1 MKLNNALLA
10 ILSLTSFVTFAK
22 TELTVSSQLK
32 SVVDECA
39 KGLINEYDI
48 PGLAVAVTI
57 DGKRYFYNYGL
68 ADVSKGSLVTN
79 DTIFELG
86 SISKTFTA
94 TLTGYAQE
102 KGKLDMDDKVKDYI
116 PELENSALGNTK
128 LVNVATYTAG
138 GLPLQFPSEVTNDAE
153 MMQYYKTRKRM
164 QYYKTWKPEYEAGT
178 KRKYSNPSIG
188 LFGYIGALSMKSDYT
203 EMMETVI
210 LPELGMTNTFVDV
223 PKDKLNNYAFGYS
236 SEGKPVRVNPG
247 ILDAQAYGIKSTS
260 LDMLQYIEANMGQ
273 AQLNTDIENALER
286 THTKYF
292 DTDTFTQAVGWE
304 GYDYPVS
311 LSQLLKGNSS
321 DVILKAKP
329 VQASVSGTLG
339 RDVWYNKT
347 GSTGGFG
354 AYVAYVPSEKIG
366 IVILANKNYPNAE
379 RVEAAYHIIS
389 SVVK

>member
-1 MKLNNALLA
+1 MKLNNALVA

-22 TELTVSSQLK
+22 TESTVSSQLK

-39 KGLINEYDI
+39 KGLMNEYDI

-57 DGKRYFYNYGL
+57 DGKRYFYNYGF
-68 ADVSKGSLVTN
+68 ADESKGSLVTN

-86 SISKTFTA
+86 SISKTFAA

-102 KGKLDMDDKVKDYI
+102 KGKLNMDDKVKDYI
-116 PELENSALGNTK
+116 PELENSVLGNTK
-128 LVNVATYTAG
+128 LVHVATYTAG

-153 MMQYYKTRKRM
+153 MMQYYKT
-164 QYYKTWKPEYEAGT
+164 WKPEHEAGT

-203 EMMETVI
+203 EMMETLI
-210 LPELGMTNTFVDV
+210 LPKLGMANTFVDV

-321 DVILKAKP
+321 DVILNAKP
-329 VQASVSGTLG
+329 VQASLSGTLG

-379 RVEAAYHIIS
+379 RVEAAYNIIS

>member
-1 MKLNNALLA
+1 MKLNNALVA

-39 KGLINEYDI
+39 KGLMNEYDI

-57 DGKRYFYNYGL
+57 DGKRYFYNYGF
-68 ADVSKGSLVTN
+68 ADESKGSLVTN

-86 SISKTFTA
+86 SISKTFAA
-94 TLTGYAQE
+94 TLTGYAQA
-102 KGKLDMDDKVKDYI
+102 KGKLNMDDKVKDYI
-116 PELENSALGNTK
+116 PELENSVLGNTK
-128 LVNVATYTAG
+128 LVHVATYTAG
-138 GLPLQFPSEVTNDAE
+138 GLPLQFPSEVTNDAD
-153 MMQYYKTRKRM
+153 MM

-223 PKDKLNNYAFGYS
+223 PKDQLNNYAFGYS

-321 DVILKAKP
+321 DVILNAKP

-339 RDVWYNKT
+339 SDVWYNKT

-379 RVEAAYHIIS
+379 RVEAAYNIIS

>member
-1 MKLNNALLA
+1 MKLNNALVA

-39 KGLINEYDI
+39 KGLMNEYDI
-48 PGLAVAVTI
+48 PGVAVAVTI
-57 DGKRYFYNYGL
+57 DGKRYFYNYGF
-68 ADVSKGSLVTN
+68 ADESTGSLVTN

-86 SISKTFTA
+86 SISKTFAA

-102 KGKLDMDDKVKDYI
+102 KGKLNMDDKVKDYI
-116 PELENSALGNTK
+116 PELENSVLGNTK
-128 LVNVATYTAG
+128 LVHVATYTAG

-153 MMQYYKTRKRM
+153 MM

-188 LFGYIGALSMKSDYT
+188 LFGYIGASMKSDYT

-223 PKDKLNNYAFGYS
+223 PKDQLNNYAFGYS

-292 DTDTFTQAVGWE
+292 DTDTFTQALGWE
-304 GYDYPVS
+304 GYDYPPVS

-321 DVILKAKP
+321 DVILNAKP
-329 VQASVSGTLG
+329 VQASESGTLG

-354 AYVAYVPSEKIG
+354 AYIAYVPSEKIG

-379 RVEAAYHIIS
+379 RVEAAYNIIS

>member
-1 MKLNNALLA
+1 MKLNNALVA

-39 KGLINEYDI
+39 KGLMNEYDI

-57 DGKRYFYNYGL
+57 DGKRYFYNYGF
-68 ADVSKGSLVTN
+68 ADESTGNLVTN

-86 SISKTFTA
+86 SVSKTFAA

-102 KGKLDMDDKVKDYI
+102 KGKLNMDDKVKDYI
-116 PELENSALGNTK
+116 PELENSVLGNTK
-128 LVNVATYTAG
+128 LVHVATYTAG
-138 GLPLQFPSEVTNDAE
+138 GLPLQFPSEVTNDAD
-153 MMQYYKTRKRM
+153 MM

-223 PKDKLNNYAFGYS
+223 PKDQLNNYAFGYS

-321 DVILKAKP
+321 DVILNAKP

-339 RDVWYNKT
+339 SDVWYNKT

-379 RVEAAYHIIS
+379 RVEAAYNIIS

>member
-1 MKLNNALLA
+1 MKLNNALVA

-86 SISKTFTA
+86 SISKTFAA

-128 LVNVATYTAG
+128 LVHVATYTAG

-153 MMQYYKTRKRM
+153 MM

-203 EMMETVI
+203 EMMETLI

-321 DVILKAKP
+321 DVILNAKP
-329 VQASVSGTLG
+329 VQASESGTLG

-379 RVEAAYHIIS
+379 RVEAAYNIIS

>member
-1 MKLNNALLA
+1 MKLNNALVA

-22 TELTVSSQLK
+22 TESTVSSQLK

-39 KGLINEYDI
+39 KGLMNEYDI

-57 DGKRYFYNYGL
+57 DGMRYFYNYGF
-68 ADVSKGSLVTN
+68 ADESKGSLVTN

-86 SISKTFTA
+86 SISKTFAA

-102 KGKLDMDDKVKDYI
+102 KGKLNMDDKVKDYI
-116 PELENSALGNTK
+116 PELENSVLGNTK
-128 LVNVATYTAG
+128 LVHVATYTAG
-138 GLPLQFPSEVTNDAE
+138 GLPLQFPSKVTNDAE
-153 MMQYYKTRKRM
+153 MM

-203 EMMETVI
+203 EMMETLI

-321 DVILKAKP
+321 DVILNAKP
-329 VQASVSGTLG
+329 VQASESGTLG

-354 AYVAYVPSEKIG
+354 AYVAYIPSEKIG

-379 RVEAAYHIIS
+379 RVEAAYNIIS

>member
-1 MKLNNALLA
+1 MKLNNVLVA
-10 ILSLTSFVTFAK
+10 ILSLSSFVTFAK
-22 TELTVSSQLK
+22 TELAVSNQLK

-39 KGLINEYDI
+39 KGLMNEYDI
-48 PGLAVAVTI
+48 PGLAVGVTI
-57 DGKRYFYNYGL
+57 DGKRYFYNYGF
-68 ADVSKGSLVTN
+68 ADESKGSLITN

-86 SISKTFTA
+86 SISKTFAA

-102 KGKLDMDDKVKDYI
+102 KGKLNMDDKVKDYI
-116 PELENSALGNTK
+116 PELENSVLGNTK
-128 LVNVATYTAG
+128 LVHVATYTAG

-153 MMQYYKTRKRM
+153 MM

-210 LPELGMTNTFVDV
+210 LPKLGMTNTFVDV
-223 PKDKLNNYAFGYS
+223 PKDKLNNYAFGYN
-236 SEGKPVRVNPG
+236 SEGEPVRVNPG
-247 ILDAQAYGIKSTS
+247 MLDAQAYGIKSTS

-321 DVILKAKP
+321 DVILNAKP
-329 VQASVSGTLG
+329 VQASESGTLG

-379 RVEAAYHIIS
+379 RVEAAYNIIS

>member
-39 KGLINEYDI
+39 KGLMNEYDI

-68 ADVSKGSLVTN
+68 ADESKGSLVTN

-86 SISKTFTA
+86 SISKTFAA

-128 LVNVATYTAG
+128 LVHVATYTAG

-153 MMQYYKTRKRM
+153 MM

-188 LFGYIGALSMKSDYT
+188 LFGYIGALSMKSDYS

-311 LSQLLKGNSS
+311 LSQLFKGNSS

>member
-1 MKLNNALLA
+1 MA

-22 TELTVSSQLK
+22 TESTVSSQLK

-39 KGLINEYDI
+39 KGLMNEYDI

-57 DGKRYFYNYGL
+57 DGMRYFYNYGF
-68 ADVSKGSLVTN
+68 ADESKGSLVTN

-86 SISKTFTA
+86 SISKTFAA

-102 KGKLDMDDKVKDYI
+102 KGKLNMDDKVKDYI
-116 PELENSALGNTK
+116 PELENSVLGNTK
-128 LVNVATYTAG
+128 LVHVATYTAG

-153 MMQYYKTRKRM
+153 MM

-210 LPELGMTNTFVDV
+210 LPDLGMTNTFVDV

-286 THTKYF
+286 AHTKYF

-321 DVILKAKP
+321 DVILNAKP
-329 VQASVSGTLG
+329 VQASESGTLG

-379 RVEAAYHIIS
+379 RVEAAYNIIS

>member
-138 GLPLQFPSEVTNDAE
+138 GLPLQFPREVTNDAE
-153 MMQYYKTRKRM
+153 MM

>member
-1 MKLNNALLA
+1 MKLNNALVA

-32 SVVDECA
+32 NVVDECA

-57 DGKRYFYNYGL
+57 DGKRYFYNYGF
-68 ADVSKGSLVTN
+68 ADESKGSLVTN

-86 SISKTFTA
+86 SISKTFAA
-94 TLTGYAQE
+94 TLTGYAQA
-102 KGKLDMDDKVKDYI
+102 KGKLNMDDKVKDYI
-116 PELENSALGNTK
+116 PVLENSVLGNTK
-128 LVNVATYTAG
+128 LVHVATYTAG

-153 MMQYYKTRKRM
+153 MM

-203 EMMETVI
+203 EMMETLI
-210 LPELGMTNTFVDV
+210 LPKLGMANTFVDV

-321 DVILKAKP
+321 DVILNAKP

-379 RVEAAYHIIS
+379 RVEAAYNIIS

>member
-32 SVVDECA
+32 SVVDDCA

-57 DGKRYFYNYGL
+57 DGKRYFYNYGF
-68 ADVSKGSLVTN
+68 ADESKGSLVTN

-86 SISKTFTA
+86 SISKTFAA

-128 LVNVATYTAG
+128 LVHVATYTAG

-153 MMQYYKTRKRM
+153 MM

>member
-32 SVVDECA
+32 SVVDDCA

-57 DGKRYFYNYGL
+57 DGKRYFYNYGF
-68 ADVSKGSLVTN
+68 ADESKGSLVTN

-86 SISKTFTA
+86 SISKTFAA

-153 MMQYYKTRKRM
+153 MM

>member
-1 MKLNNALLA
+1 MKLNNALVA

-22 TELTVSSQLK
+22 TESTVSSQLK

-39 KGLINEYDI
+39 KGLMNEYDI

-57 DGKRYFYNYGL
+57 DGMRYFYNYGF
-68 ADVSKGSLVTN
+68 ADESKGSLVTN

-86 SISKTFTA
+86 SISKTFAA

-102 KGKLDMDDKVKDYI
+102 KGKLNMDDKVKDYI

-128 LVNVATYTAG
+128 LVHVATYTAG

-153 MMQYYKTRKRM
+153 MM

-321 DVILKAKP
+321 DVILNAKS
-329 VQASVSGTLG
+329 VQASESGTLG

-354 AYVAYVPSEKIG
+354 AYIAYVPSEKIG

-379 RVEAAYHIIS
+379 RVEAAYNIIS

>member
-1 MKLNNALLA
+1 MKLNNALVA

-22 TELTVSSQLK
+22 TESTVSSQLK

-39 KGLINEYDI
+39 KGLMNEYDI

-57 DGKRYFYNYGL
+57 DGKRYFYNYGF
-68 ADVSKGSLVTN
+68 ADESKGSLVTN

-86 SISKTFTA
+86 SISKTFAA

-102 KGKLDMDDKVKDYI
+102 KGKLNMDDKVKDYI
-116 PELENSALGNTK
+116 PELENSVLGNTK
-128 LVNVATYTAG
+128 LVHVATYTAG
-138 GLPLQFPSEVTNDAE
+138 GLPLQFPSEVTNDAD
-153 MMQYYKTRKRM
+153 MM

-223 PKDKLNNYAFGYS
+223 PKDQLNNYAFGYS
-236 SEGKPVRVNPG
+236 TEGKPVRVNPG

-321 DVILKAKP
+321 DVILNAKP

-379 RVEAAYHIIS
+379 RVEAAYNIIS

>member
-1 MKLNNALLA
+1 MKLNNALVA

-39 KGLINEYDI
+39 KGLMNEYDI

-57 DGKRYFYNYGL
+57 DGMRYFYNYGF
-68 ADVSKGSLVTN
+68 ADESKGSLVTN

-86 SISKTFTA
+86 SISKTFAA

-102 KGKLDMDDKVKDYI
+102 KGKLNMDDKVKDYI
-116 PELENSALGNTK
+116 PELENSVLGNTK
-128 LVNVATYTAG
+128 LVHVATYTAG

-153 MMQYYKTRKRM
+153 MMQYYKT
-164 QYYKTWKPEYEAGT
+164 WKPVYEAGT

-223 PKDKLNNYAFGYS
+223 PKDQLNNYAFGYS

-273 AQLNTDIENALER
+273 AQLNSDIENALER

-292 DTDTFTQAVGWE
+292 DTDTYTQAVGWE

-321 DVILKAKP
+321 DVILNAKP

-379 RVEAAYHIIS
+379 RVEAAYNIIS

>member
-1 MKLNNALLA
+1 MKLNNALVA

-22 TELTVSSQLK
+22 TESTVSSQLK

-39 KGLINEYDI
+39 KGLMNEYDI

-57 DGKRYFYNYGL
+57 DGMRYFYNYGF
-68 ADVSKGSLVTN
+68 ADESKGSLVTN

-86 SISKTFTA
+86 SISKTFAA

-102 KGKLDMDDKVKDYI
+102 KGKLNMDDKVKDYI
-116 PELENSALGNTK
+116 PELENSVLGNTK
-128 LVNVATYTAG
+128 LVHVATYTAG

-153 MMQYYKTRKRM
+153 MM

-203 EMMETVI
+203 EMMETLI
-210 LPELGMTNTFVDV
+210 LPKLGMTNTFVDV

-321 DVILKAKP
+321 DVILNAKP

-379 RVEAAYHIIS
+379 RVEAAYNIIS

>member
-1 MKLNNALLA
+1 MKLNNALVA

-39 KGLINEYDI
+39 KGLMNEYDI

-57 DGKRYFYNYGL
+57 DGKRYFYNYGF
-68 ADVSKGSLVTN
+68 ADESTGSLVTN

-86 SISKTFTA
+86 SISKTFAA

-102 KGKLDMDDKVKDYI
+102 KGKLNMDDKVKDYI
-116 PELENSALGNTK
+116 PELENSVLGNTK
-128 LVNVATYTAG
+128 LVHVATYTAG
-138 GLPLQFPSEVTNDAE
+138 GLPLQFPSEVTNDAD
-153 MMQYYKTRKRM
+153 MI

-260 LDMLQYIEANMGQ
+260 LDMLQYIEANMGR

-321 DVILKAKP
+321 DVILNAKP
-329 VQASVSGTLG
+329 VQASEPGTLG

-379 RVEAAYHIIS
+379 RVEAAYNIIS

>member
-1 MKLNNALLA
+1 MKLNNALVA

-22 TELTVSSQLK
+22 TESTVSSQLK

-39 KGLINEYDI
+39 KGLMNEYDI

-57 DGKRYFYNYGL
+57 DGKRYFYNYGF
-68 ADVSKGSLVTN
+68 ADESKGSLVTN

-86 SISKTFTA
+86 SISKTFAA

-102 KGKLDMDDKVKDYI
+102 KGKLNMDDKVKDYI
-116 PELENSALGNTK
+116 PELENSVLGNTK
-128 LVNVATYTAG
+128 LVHVATYTAG

-153 MMQYYKTRKRM
+153 MM

-203 EMMETVI
+203 EMMETLI
-210 LPELGMTNTFVDV
+210 LPKLGMTNTFVDV

-321 DVILKAKP
+321 DVILNAKP

-379 RVEAAYHIIS
+379 RVEAAYNIIS

>member
-86 SISKTFTA
+86 SISKTFAA

-153 MMQYYKTRKRM
+153 MM

-236 SEGKPVRVNPG
+236 SEGKPVRVNLG

>member
-1 MKLNNALLA
+1 MKLNNALVA

-39 KGLINEYDI
+39 KGLMNEYDI

-57 DGKRYFYNYGL
+57 DGKRYFYNYGF
-68 ADVSKGSLVTN
+68 ADESKGSLVTN

-86 SISKTFTA
+86 SISKTFAA
-94 TLTGYAQE
+94 TLTGYAQA
-102 KGKLDMDDKVKDYI
+102 KGKLNMDDKVKDYI
-116 PELENSALGNTK
+116 PELENSVLGNTK
-128 LVNVATYTAG
+128 LVHVATYTAG

-153 MMQYYKTRKRM
+153 MM

-203 EMMETVI
+203 EMMETLI

-304 GYDYPVS
+304 GYDYPIS

-321 DVILKAKP
+321 DVILNAKP

-366 IVILANKNYPNAE
+366 IVILANKNYPNVE
-379 RVEAAYHIIS
+379 RVEAAYNIIS

>member
-57 DGKRYFYNYGL
+57 DGKRYFYNYGF
-68 ADVSKGSLVTN
+68 ADESKGSLVTN

-86 SISKTFTA
+86 SISKTFAA

-128 LVNVATYTAG
+128 LVHVATYTAG

-153 MMQYYKTRKRM
+153 MM

-260 LDMLQYIEANMGQ
+260 SDMLQYIEANMGQ
-273 AQLNTDIENALER
+273 AQLNNDMENALEQ
-286 THTKYF
+286 THIKYF
-292 DTDTFTQAVGWE
+292 NTDTFTQAVGWE

-321 DVILKAKP
+321 DVILNAKP
-329 VQASVSGTLG
+329 VQASESGTLG
-339 RDVWYNKT
+339 RDIWYNKT

>member
-1 MKLNNALLA
+1 MKLNNALVA

-39 KGLINEYDI
+39 KGLMNEYDI

-57 DGKRYFYNYGL
+57 DGKRYFYNYGF
-68 ADVSKGSLVTN
+68 ADESTGSLVTN

-86 SISKTFTA
+86 SISKTFAA

-102 KGKLDMDDKVKDYI
+102 KGKLNMDDKVKDYI
-116 PELENSALGNTK
+116 PELENSVLGNTK
-128 LVNVATYTAG
+128 LVHVATYTAG
-138 GLPLQFPSEVTNDAE
+138 GLPLQFPSEVTNDAD
-153 MMQYYKTRKRM
+153 MM

-260 LDMLQYIEANMGQ
+260 LDILQYIEANMGQ

-321 DVILKAKP
+321 DVILNAKP
-329 VQASVSGTLG
+329 VQASESGTLG

-354 AYVAYVPSEKIG
+354 AYIAYVPSEKIG

-379 RVEAAYHIIS
+379 RVEAAYNIIS

>member
-1 MKLNNALLA
+1 MKLNNALVA

-39 KGLINEYDI
+39 KGLMNEYDI

-57 DGKRYFYNYGL
+57 DGKRYFYNYGF
-68 ADVSKGSLVTN
+68 AYESTGNLVTN

-86 SISKTFTA
+86 SISKTFAA

-102 KGKLDMDDKVKDYI
+102 KGKLNMDDKVKDYI
-116 PELENSALGNTK
+116 PELENSVLGNTK
-128 LVNVATYTAG
+128 LVHVATYTAG
-138 GLPLQFPSEVTNDAE
+138 GLPLQFPSEVTNDAD
-153 MMQYYKTRKRM
+153 MM

-178 KRKYSNPSIG
+178 KRNYSNPSIG

-311 LSQLLKGNSS
+311 LSQLLKGSSS
-321 DVILKAKP
+321 DVILNAKS
-329 VQASVSGTLG
+329 VQASESGTLG

-379 RVEAAYHIIS
+379 RVEAAYNIIS

>member
-86 SISKTFTA
+86 SISKTFAA

-153 MMQYYKTRKRM
+153 MM

-260 LDMLQYIEANMGQ
+260 LDMLQYIGANMGQ

>member
-1 MKLNNALLA
+1 MKLNNALVA

-39 KGLINEYDI
+39 KGLMNEYDI

-57 DGKRYFYNYGL
+57 DGKRYFYNYGF
-68 ADVSKGSLVTN
+68 ADESKGSLVTN

-86 SISKTFTA
+86 SISKTFAA

-102 KGKLDMDDKVKDYI
+102 KGKLNMDDKVKDYI
-116 PELENSALGNTK
+116 PELENSVLGNTK
-128 LVNVATYTAG
+128 LVHVATYTAG

-153 MMQYYKTRKRM
+153 MM

-223 PKDKLNNYAFGYS
+223 PKDQLNNYAFGYS

-304 GYDYPVS
+304 GYNYPVS

-321 DVILKAKP
+321 DVILNAKP
-329 VQASVSGTLG
+329 VQASESGTLG

-354 AYVAYVPSEKIG
+354 AYIAYVPSEKIG

-379 RVEAAYHIIS
+379 RVEAAYNIIS

>member
-1 MKLNNALLA
+1 MKLNNALVA

-39 KGLINEYDI
+39 KGLMNEYDI

-57 DGKRYFYNYGL
+57 DGKRYFYNYGF
-68 ADVSKGSLVTN
+68 ADESTGSLVTN

-86 SISKTFTA
+86 SISKTFAA

-102 KGKLDMDDKVKDYI
+102 KGKLNMDDKVKDYI

-128 LVNVATYTAG
+128 LVHVATYTAG

-153 MMQYYKTRKRM
+153 MMQYYKTW
-164 QYYKTWKPEYEAGT
+164 QPEYEAGT

-260 LDMLQYIEANMGQ
+260 SDMLQYIEANMGQ

-321 DVILKAKP
+321 DVILNAKP
-329 VQASVSGTLG
+329 VQASESGTLG

-379 RVEAAYHIIS
+379 RVEAAYNIIS

>member
-1 MKLNNALLA
+1 MKLNNALVA

-22 TELTVSSQLK
+22 TESTVSSQLK

-39 KGLINEYDI
+39 KGLMNEYDI

-57 DGKRYFYNYGL
+57 DGMRYFYNYGF
-68 ADVSKGSLVTN
+68 ADESKGSLVTN

-86 SISKTFTA
+86 SISKTFAA

-102 KGKLDMDDKVKDYI
+102 KGKLNMDDKVKDYI
-116 PELENSALGNTK
+116 PELENSVLGNTK
-128 LVNVATYTAG
+128 LVHVATYTAG

-153 MMQYYKTRKRM
+153 MM

-286 THTKYF
+286 AHTKYF

-304 GYDYPVS
+304 GYNYPVS

-321 DVILKAKP
+321 DVILNAKP
-329 VQASVSGTLG
+329 VQASESGTLG

-379 RVEAAYHIIS
+379 RVEAAYNIIS

>member
-1 MKLNNALLA
+1 MKLNNALVA

-39 KGLINEYDI
+39 KGLMNEYDI

-57 DGKRYFYNYGL
+57 DGKRYFYNYGF
-68 ADVSKGSLVTN
+68 ADESKGSLVTN

-86 SISKTFTA
+86 SISKTFAA

-102 KGKLDMDDKVKDYI
+102 KGKLNMDDKVKDYI
-116 PELENSALGNTK
+116 PELENSVLGNTK
-128 LVNVATYTAG
+128 LVHVATYTAG

-153 MMQYYKTRKRM
+153 MM

-321 DVILKAKP
+321 DVILNAKP
-329 VQASVSGTLG
+329 VQASESGTLG

-379 RVEAAYHIIS
+379 RVEAAYNIIS

>member
-86 SISKTFTA
+86 SISKTFAA

-153 MMQYYKTRKRM
+153 MM

-321 DVILKAKP
+321 DVILNAKP
-329 VQASVSGTLG
+329 VQASESGTLG
-339 RDVWYNKT
+339 RDIWYNKT

>member
-1 MKLNNALLA
+1 MKLNNALVA

-22 TELTVSSQLK
+22 TESTVSSQLK

-39 KGLINEYDI
+39 KGSMNEYDI

-57 DGKRYFYNYGL
+57 DGKHYFYNYGF
-68 ADVSKGSLVTN
+68 ADESKGSLVTN

-86 SISKTFTA
+86 SISKTFAA

-102 KGKLDMDDKVKDYI
+102 KGKLNMDDKVKDYI
-116 PELENSALGNTK
+116 PELENSVLGNTK
-128 LVNVATYTAG
+128 LVHVATYTAG
-138 GLPLQFPSEVTNDAE
+138 GLPLQFPSEVTNDAD
-153 MMQYYKTRKRM
+153 MM

-321 DVILKAKP
+321 DVILNAKP
-329 VQASVSGTLG
+329 VQASESGTLG

-379 RVEAAYHIIS
+379 RVEAAYNIIS

>member
-86 SISKTFTA
+86 SISKTFAA

-153 MMQYYKTRKRM
+153 MM

-354 AYVAYVPSEKIG
+354 AYVAYVPSGKIG

>member
-1 MKLNNALLA
+1 MKLNNALVA

-22 TELTVSSQLK
+22 TESTVSSQLK

-39 KGLINEYDI
+39 KGLMNEYDI

-57 DGKRYFYNYGL
+57 DGKRYFYNYGF
-68 ADVSKGSLVTN
+68 ADESKGSLVTN

-86 SISKTFTA
+86 SISKTFAA

-102 KGKLDMDDKVKDYI
+102 KGKLNMDDKVKDYI
-116 PELENSALGNTK
+116 PELENSVLGNTK
-128 LVNVATYTAG
+128 LVHVATYTAG

-153 MMQYYKTRKRM
+153 MM

-210 LPELGMTNTFVDV
+210 LPELDMTNTFVDV

-321 DVILKAKP
+321 DVILNAKP
-329 VQASVSGTLG
+329 VQASESGTLG

-379 RVEAAYHIIS
+379 RVEAAYNIIS

>member
-1 MKLNNALLA
+1 MKLNNALVA

-32 SVVDECA
+32 SVVDKCA
-39 KGLINEYDI
+39 KGLMNEYDI
-48 PGLAVAVTI
+48 LGLAVAVTI
-57 DGKRYFYNYGL
+57 DGKRYFYNYGF
-68 ADVSKGSLVTN
+68 ADESKGSLVTN

-86 SISKTFTA
+86 SISKTFAA

-102 KGKLDMDDKVKDYI
+102 KGELNMDDKVKDYI
-116 PELENSALGNTK
+116 PELENSVLGNTK
-128 LVNVATYTAG
+128 LVHVATYTAG

-153 MMQYYKTRKRM
+153 MM

-236 SEGKPVRVNPG
+236 SEGKTVRVNLG

-321 DVILKAKP
+321 DVILNAKP
-329 VQASVSGTLG
+329 VQASESGTLG

-379 RVEAAYHIIS
+379 RVEAAYNIIS

>member
-1 MKLNNALLA
+1 MKLNNALVA

-39 KGLINEYDI
+39 KGLMNEYDI

-57 DGKRYFYNYGL
+57 DGKRYFYNYGF
-68 ADVSKGSLVTN
+68 ADESTGSLVTN

-86 SISKTFTA
+86 SISKTFAA

-102 KGKLDMDDKVKDYI
+102 KGKLNMDDKVKDYI
-116 PELENSALGNTK
+116 PELENSVLGNTK
-128 LVNVATYTAG
+128 LVHVATYTAG

-153 MMQYYKTRKRM
+153 MM

-223 PKDKLNNYAFGYS
+223 PKDQLNNYAFGYS
-236 SEGKPVRVNPG
+236 TEGKPVRVNPG

-321 DVILKAKP
+321 DVILNAKP
-329 VQASVSGTLG
+329 VQASESGTLG

-379 RVEAAYHIIS
+379 RVEAAYNIIS

>member
-1 MKLNNALLA
+1 MKLNNALVA
-10 ILSLTSFVTFAK
+10 ILSLASFVTFAK

-39 KGLINEYDI
+39 KGLMNEYDI

-57 DGKRYFYNYGL
+57 DGKRYFYNYGF
-68 ADVSKGSLVTN
+68 ADESKGSLVTN

-86 SISKTFTA
+86 SISKTFAA

-102 KGKLDMDDKVKDYI
+102 KGKLNMDDKVKDYI
-116 PELENSALGNTK
+116 PELENSVLGNTK
-128 LVNVATYTAG
+128 LVHVATYTAG

-153 MMQYYKTRKRM
+153 MM

-210 LPELGMTNTFVDV
+210 LPDLGMTNTFVDV

-286 THTKYF
+286 AHTKYF

-321 DVILKAKP
+321 DVILNAKP
-329 VQASVSGTLG
+329 VQASESGTLG

-379 RVEAAYHIIS
+379 RVEAAYNIIS

>member
-86 SISKTFTA
+86 SISKTFAA

-128 LVNVATYTAG
+128 LVHVATYTAG

-153 MMQYYKTRKRM
+153 MM

-260 LDMLQYIEANMGQ
+260 SDMLQYIEANMGQ

>member
-1 MKLNNALLA
+1 MKLNNALVA

-22 TELTVSSQLK
+22 TESTASSQLK

-39 KGLINEYDI
+39 KGLMNEYDI
-48 PGLAVAVTI
+48 PGLAIAVTI
-57 DGKRYFYNYGL
+57 DGKRYFYNYGF
-68 ADVSKGSLVTN
+68 ADESKGSLVTN

-86 SISKTFTA
+86 SISKTFAA

-102 KGKLDMDDKVKDYI
+102 KGKLNMDDKVKDYI

-128 LVNVATYTAG
+128 LVHVATYTAG

-153 MMQYYKTRKRM
+153 MM

-203 EMMETVI
+203 EMMKTVI

-321 DVILKAKP
+321 DVILNAKP

-339 RDVWYNKT
+339 SDVWYNKT

-379 RVEAAYHIIS
+379 RVEAAYNIIS

>member
-1 MKLNNALLA
+1 MKLNNALVA

-22 TELTVSSQLK
+22 TESTVSSQLK

-39 KGLINEYDI
+39 KGLMNEYDI

-57 DGKRYFYNYGL
+57 DGKRYFYNYGF
-68 ADVSKGSLVTN
+68 ADESKGSLVTN

-86 SISKTFTA
+86 SISKTFAA

-102 KGKLDMDDKVKDYI
+102 KGKLNMDDKVKDYI
-116 PELENSALGNTK
+116 PELENSVLGNTK
-128 LVNVATYTAG
+128 LVHVATYTAG

-153 MMQYYKTRKRM
+153 MM

-203 EMMETVI
+203 EMMETLI
-210 LPELGMTNTFVDV
+210 LPKLGMTNTFVDV

-273 AQLNTDIENALER
+273 AQLNTGIENALER

-321 DVILKAKP
+321 DVILNAKP
-329 VQASVSGTLG
+329 VQASESGTLG

-379 RVEAAYHIIS
+379 RVEAAYNIIS